1 MSNIHKDWQDK
12 DWQNLALPFVLMI
25 TGAILLAGDGFG
37 LLSLDRI
44 QNLWPMAVILIGLA
58 DLMPAISTRFANGR
72 KTMPDFDPQ

>member
-44 QNLWPMAVILIGLA
+44 QNLWPMAVILVGLA
-58 DLMPAISTRFANGR
+58 DLMPENLDKVR
-72 KTMPDFDPQ
+72 